1 MNVVITRTD
10 PDETT
15 PPIGPDPEPGRQV
28 AVHYHKHYQSF
39 IETYRRLDILH
50 RVDMAHA
57 YADYMSRA
65 LGRVIEPFHVLSVWD
80 AALSGDIHLPA
91 RAR

>member
-1 MNVVITRTD
+1 MMIITRTD
-10 PDETT
+10 PDDTT
-15 PPIGPDPEPGRQV
+15 PIGPDPEPGRAV
-28 AVHYHKHYQSF
+28 AVHYHQRYPSF

-50 RVDMAHA
+50 RVNMASA

-65 LGRVIEPFHVLSVWD
+65 LGRSIEPFHVLSVWD

-91 RAR
+91 R